1 MDAQQ
6 PLSPQPRFTWIP
18 QYARTFPAPAHG
30 ILPLRFTGVG
40 RDVAVSGSGV
50 QMDELAGGIRAVD
63 GLCSV
68 VDVAEEL
75 FERDT

>member
-1 MDAQQ
+1 
-6 PLSPQPRFTWIP
+6 
-18 QYARTFPAPAHG
+18 
-30 ILPLRFTGVG
+30 
-40 RDVAVSGSGV
+40 
-50 QMDELAGGIRAVD
+50 MDELAGGIRAVD